1 MAVGG
6 YKSANVVNLEGGY
19 QEPFV
24 VITLILAH
32 INGYYVKSNRL
43 AFKYL
48 DFKKDVNPNAH
59 VKMFNFVI
67 KVNAKTMFNYT
78 LKDTTLD

>member
-6 YKSANVVNLEGGY
+6 YKNANVVNPEGGY

-32 INGYYVKSNRL
+32 INSYYVKSNRL